1 MAVVTAGGIVE
12 AVHRDAGHNFSKH
25 AVDHIRILAGI
36 GVEGDAH
43 AGEQVQHLSRVRAD
57 PTQPNLRQV
66 HLMHSEL
73 FDELAESGFTV
84 RSGDLGE
91 NITTRGIDLLALGR
105 DTVLRIGDEAVLRV
119 TGLRNPCAQIE
130 AFAPG
135 LLKHVAVKTPQG
147 LVRKAGIMC
156 VAISTGEV
164 RPGDVIVV
172 EPPEGPHI
180 PLERV

>member
-1 MAVVTAGGIVE
+1 MAVVSAVGIVE

-25 AVDHIRILAGI
+25 AVGHINILAGF

-43 AGEQVQHLSRVRAD
+43 AGSQVQHLSRVRAD

-66 HLMHSEL
+66 HLMQAEL

-84 RSGDLGE
+84 RPGDLGE

-105 DTVLRIGDEAVLRV
+105 GTILRIGEEAVLRV
-119 TGLRNPCAQIE
+119 TGLRNPCAQIV

-135 LLKHVAVKTPQG
+135 LLKHLAVKTPEG
-147 LVRKAGIMC
+147 IIRKAGIMC
-156 VAISTGEV
+156 VAIKTGGV
-164 RPGDVIVV
+164 APGDAIAV